1 MIYIF
6 TALSFEAAPFIK
18 LLDLKADKSLPGLRV
33 FKADDVILCL
43 TGTGSLKAA
52 SKASAVMGA
61 YGFSP
66 DDIILNFGICAGR
79 EPGLL
84 YSINKITDS
93 ASGRDYYPDMIYKT
107 ELPERALLTV
117 PRSVKEVEGD
127 LLYDMEAAGIF
138 EAASLFTAP
147 HRMMFVK
154 LVSDSGDK
162 GNISRDQLIRLIGDK
177 EGEISRLTGL
187 LGRISS
193 EKIKVY
199 NEDTK
204 LLSDLMCS
212 EYMRSDLRKLMI
224 YAENSGRMGEV
235 DSFLDELRRE
245 DRLPVR
251 SRHEGKVLLDEIR
264 RRLI

>member
-33 FKADDVILCL
+33 FKNVDVFLTV
-43 TGTGSLKAA
+43 TGTGALKAA
-52 SKASAVMGA
+52 SAAAAVMGA
-61 YGFSP
+61 KGFSP
-66 DDIILNFGICAGR
+66 NDMILNFGICAGR
-79 EPGLL
+79 EKGLL
-84 YSINKITDS
+84 YSVNKITDS
-93 ASGRDYYPDMIYKT
+93 ASGREYYPDMIYKT
-107 ELPERALLTV
+107 DLPEKALLTV
-117 PRSVKEVEGD
+117 PRPVKELEED
-127 LLYDMEAAGIF
+127 ILYDMEGAGIY

-154 LVSDSGDK
+154 LVSDSGDT
-162 GNISRDQLIRLIGDK
+162 GNITRDYLNSLISGK
-177 EGEISRLTGL
+177 EGEIARLTAL
-187 LGRISS
+187 LMRISG
-193 EKIKVY
+193 EEIKVY
-199 NEDTK
+199 NEDAK

-224 YAENSGRMGEV
+224 YADNSGRRGEV
-235 DSFLDELRRE
+235 DSFLEEMRRE
-245 DRLPVR
+245 ERLPVR